1 MVQDVITFRVTR
13 GQEKNCSA
21 IYVRFARERVPH
33 MPEGFH
39 FLDIDITKYETKHIR
54 KSVPLVVLALLN

>member
-1 MVQDVITFRVTR
+1 
-13 GQEKNCSA
+13 
-21 IYVRFARERVPH
+21 

-39 FLDIDITKYETKHIR
+39 FLDIDKTKYETKHIR

>member
-1 MVQDVITFRVTR
+1 
-13 GQEKNCSA
+13 
-21 IYVRFARERVPH
+21 